1 MTDPE
6 HESAAMAGA
15 DTSDGDA
22 GSVGDPEAPEPDPV
36 PDDPA
41 VPAKPAREAP
51 EGAAP
56 TVDAPDLAPA
66 PATAGETPSPVG
78 EPDALLAA
86 VQRLEAHVSAESGRI
101 LQAFGEK
108 LAFDAFKEAQVERL
122 HAEVQQHRE
131 GLLERTTRP
140 LLNAVIRMH
149 DDLGKAAASLRARPP
164 GEITPERT
172 FRLVDGFR
180 EDLELLLSQHGVE
193 PFDPPGDVFDPRLHT
208 ALRTVDTH
216 DPALA
221 GRIAE
226 RLRPGFSHGDALLQK
241 ARVAVFTAQ
250 AAPPPAA
257 PATPTAPPA
266 TGEEG

>member
-1 MTDPE
+1 MTDPW
-6 HESAAMAGA
+6 HEPATLAGA
-15 DTSDGDA
+15 ATADGGA
-22 GSVGDPEAPEPDPV
+22 GPVSGLEAPEPDPV
-36 PDDPA
+36 PDVSA
-41 VPAKPAREAP
+41 VPPREVP
-51 EGAAP
+51 EGADSPAEGRDRVPAAPDTAAAP
-56 TVDAPDLAPA
+56 TPA
-66 PATAGETPSPVG
+66 AL
-78 EPDALLAA
+78 DALLAA
-86 VQRLEAHVSAESGRI
+86 VQRLEAHVLAESGRV

-122 HAEVQQHRE
+122 HAELQQHRE
-131 GLLERTTRP
+131 GVLERATRP

-149 DDLGKAAASLRARPP
+149 DDLGKAAAALRARPP
-164 GEITPERT
+164 EEVTPERT

-208 ALRTVDTH
+208 ALRTVATA

-226 RLRPGFSHGDALLQK
+226 RLRPGFSHGEALLQK

-250 AAPPPAA
+250 GAPPPAA
-257 PATPTAPPA
+257 PPAAPAETPA

>member
-1 MTDPE
+1 MTDLW
-6 HESAAMAGA
+6 HDRAAISGAATADSEAGP
-15 DTSDGDA
+15 
-22 GSVGDPEAPEPDPV
+22 VNDPEAVDPETFPDKS
-36 PDDPA
+36 A
-41 VPAKPAREAP
+41 VPADPACEAP
-51 EGAAP
+51 EG
-56 TVDAPDLAPA
+56 PA
-66 PATAGETPSPVG
+66 PAVDVPDVVPASATTSDTPSPVG

-86 VQRLEAHVSAESGRI
+86 VQRLEAQVSAESARV

-131 GLLERTTRP
+131 GLLERATRP

-149 DDLGKAAASLRARPP
+149 DDLGKATASLRARPP
-164 GEITPERT
+164 GEITPECT
-172 FRLVDGFR
+172 FRLLDGFR

-193 PFDPPGDVFDPRLHT
+193 LFDPPGDLFDPRLHT
-208 ALRTVDTH
+208 ALRTVATA

-241 ARVAVFTAQ
+241 ARVAVFTRQ
-250 AAPPPAA
+250 AAPAAAA
-257 PATPTAPPA
+257 PATPTDPPT